1 MIKHNVSMVVGDRTA
16 CPLCGHEDA
25 ANAEHISEHLMNLSL
40 LSLRYINDEVDF
52 LSPDRLSSGADN
64 DFESISDGS
73 TEIHLGD
80 RSDFTTSQLPP
91 LDSSTEPE
99 PVVEAASTDEIASP
113 EPETISDVAKLP
125 KSVASPETLVV
136 QKAITLKNLRRS
148 ILASLS
154 ESQLDARPFFPR
166 GSFEK
171 IVTLQTVEAVL
182 LSEHVAHEKELIQ
195 FVVEEAPIF
204 FTILV
209 SMRANIGPAIATLQ
223 RFGLIDNFLPIP
235 KEVIND
241 NCDEK
246 ETDRKCDHAPEL
258 DAFHHEPWEYDTLYT
273 LYETQWRFLAPVFT
287 DGHMHYRIAAEGVL
301 PFTYLG
307 RAHSTFFST
316 VREVEIHPDHQHL
329 SQVRGKTSR
338 MALKELRLSSDLA
351 FESEM
356 RKSHDIEAQSAA
368 AISAF
373 ENDHILTLVASINR
387 GRESFLLFPWA
398 GGGNLRD
405 FWTDDDTLPL
415 TKDLMHN
422 VLQQLHGLSTALFKL
437 HDSNWRHGDLKPEN
451 ILRFQNGTRLGNLK
465 LGDLGLAKRH
475 HDSTD
480 FRDNP
485 AETKYGSLRY
495 EAPEAEL
502 MPHHPRSR
510 LYDIWS
516 IGCVFLEFI
525 IWLRYGPDG
534 LKKFNDGPANGDD
547 SFKSFFSVSAEGEH
561 NKEAN
566 VHHWV
571 VLWLEDMCQDPDW
584 PENTVL
590 GDLVQLVQRDLLVV
604 SLPSSEMA
612 HQTTTRVDAESLML
626 RMSSMLDLAK
636 ETQTRHSYLLP
647 ESVQNRHE
655 RRRTPVDED
664 LSATMDRV
672 VPPSRPLFVSSLD
685 EYRAPLDSWDYVVDN
700 DFAAKFLDSVAD
712 TLRRQGLALRRIP
725 QFCEKC
731 SPAGSKHPFQDTQ
744 LGFPELPETPEP
756 VIFKPMKYWLET
768 CDSCHQCMAAA
779 PRSKLPKRLLDVG
792 VVNRIRLCSTDGWN
806 HDVRYIALSFIW
818 GPGGVPTTLTSNL
831 KNFEQ
836 EISPDDLT
844 ATFHHAINVA
854 RHLSITYLWI
864 DALCIVQ
871 DELNVFQQDVLNLES
886 VYSNAYCVIAASSS
900 QAARDGFLT
909 PRRRRVAVPVRTRS
923 GDVISVCEHIDD
935 FKKDVDDAPLG
946 TRAWAFQERIL
957 ARRTIFFTST
967 QVYWQCGEGIRTE
980 TLACLKNPAAELFGD
995 PDFPQSAMQR
1005 IRIPHLIY
1013 QALYERYS
1021 RLQLSQAESRPLAI
1035 AALEARLSKA
1045 FGTLGAHGVFEKF
1058 LGRSLL
1064 WRRGSG
1070 EIFHRIKFEGS
1081 IAAPPSWSWMAHVG
1095 GINYFDVPV
1104 NSVDWHQIEWRRE
1117 DSTSHA
1123 TGRKRDVLVAQAWT
1137 YRDEDLSELFKDLP
1151 EDDDRQDRKCVIVG
1165 SGKTIEATTRPH
1177 YLLLVGRAADN
1188 AVWQRIGVGFADK
1201 EGLFADQS
1209 PELIEIF

>member
-1 MIKHNVSMVVGDRTA
+1 
-16 CPLCGHEDA
+16 
-25 ANAEHISEHLMNLSL
+25 
-40 LSLRYINDEVDF
+40 
-52 LSPDRLSSGADN
+52 
-64 DFESISDGS
+64 
-73 TEIHLGD
+73 
-80 RSDFTTSQLPP
+80 
-91 LDSSTEPE
+91 
-99 PVVEAASTDEIASP
+99 
-113 EPETISDVAKLP
+113 
-125 KSVASPETLVV
+125 
-136 QKAITLKNLRRS
+136 
-148 ILASLS
+148 
-154 ESQLDARPFFPR
+154 
-166 GSFEK
+166 
-171 IVTLQTVEAVL
+171 
-182 LSEHVAHEKELIQ
+182 
-195 FVVEEAPIF
+195 
-204 FTILV
+204 
-209 SMRANIGPAIATLQ
+209 
-223 RFGLIDNFLPIP
+223 
-235 KEVIND
+235 
-241 NCDEK
+241 
-246 ETDRKCDHAPEL
+246 
-258 DAFHHEPWEYDTLYT
+258 
-273 LYETQWRFLAPVFT
+273 
-287 DGHMHYRIAAEGVL
+287 
-301 PFTYLG
+301 
-307 RAHSTFFST
+307 
-316 VREVEIHPDHQHL
+316 
-329 SQVRGKTSR
+329 

-685 EYRAPLDSWDYVVDN
+685 EYRAPL
-700 DFAAKFLDSVAD
+700 
-712 TLRRQGLALRRIP
+712 
-725 QFCEKC
+725 
-731 SPAGSKHPFQDTQ
+731 
-744 LGFPELPETPEP
+744 
-756 VIFKPMKYWLET
+756 
-768 CDSCHQCMAAA
+768 
-779 PRSKLPKRLLDVG
+779 
-792 VVNRIRLCSTDGWN
+792 
-806 HDVRYIALSFIW
+806 
-818 GPGGVPTTLTSNL
+818 
-831 KNFEQ
+831 NFEQ